1 MTRLLIVEDSAV
13 MRNLLAQV
21 FEEEGGYEV
30 RLATNG
36 LEAVEENR
44 TFLPDVVTM
53 DINMPGLDGIAA
65 LSRIMAER
73 PVPVVMVSSMTA
85 KGAMA
90 TLEALNLGAV
100 DFIAKP
106 DGIQIRGIEELRD
119 ELLSKVR
126 GAHGAKPKIP
136 VSAQALEPIPAGLR
150 TLRKPSEGA
159 EREGV
164 VLMGGSIGSPQTAE
178 RILRRLPADFAWP
191 IVLALH
197 MPTAIT
203 RSLAERLRRCCAM
216 EVREASIPMP
226 VKPGTIYMAQGGA
239 DLVFHLHRGSLEVLP
254 KPESRHHPWHPSLE
268 LLGRSILEH
277 REPQSVIGVM
287 LTGMGSD
294 GADAFAE
301 IKRGGGRTIAES
313 EGSAVVFDM
322 PAELI
327 RRGGATTVLPHGE
340 IASQI
345 VDWVGN

>member
-13 MRNLLAQV
+13 MRNLLAQM

-36 LEAVEENR
+36 MEAVEENR
-44 TFLPDVVTM
+44 TFQPDVVTM
-53 DINMPGLDGIAA
+53 DINMPRMDGIAA

-106 DGIQIRGIEELRD
+106 DGIQIRGIEEIRD

-126 GAHGAKPKIP
+126 NAKNAKPKCP
-136 VSAQALEPIPAGLR
+136 ASAQVAEPIPTEPR
-150 TLRKPSEGA
+150 TLRKPSESA
-159 EREGV
+159 VREGI

-178 RILRRLPADFAWP
+178 EILRRLPGDFAWP

-197 MPTAIT
+197 MPMAIT
-203 RSLAERLRRCCAM
+203 RSLAERLSRCCAL
-216 EVREASIPMP
+216 EVRETTIPVP
-226 VKPGTIYMAQGGA
+226 VRPGTIYLAQGGT
-239 DLVFHLHRGSLEVLP
+239 DLVFHMRGDSLEVLP
-254 KPESRHHPWHPSLE
+254 RPENRNHPWHPSLD
-268 LLGRSILEH
+268 LLGQSLLEL
-277 REPQSVIGVM
+277 REPRSVIGVM

-301 IKRGGGRTIAES
+301 IKKRGGRTIAES
-313 EGSAVVFDM
+313 EESAVVFDM
-322 PAELI
+322 PAALI
-327 RRGGATTVLPHGE
+327 RRGGATAVLPLEE
-340 IASQI
+340 IASRI
-345 VDWVGN
+345 VGWVGN